1 MCVSATAVTPGGFAI
16 VSPGRFVRVRTRR
29 IGMPGYDFE
38 LILSRPLYEPEL
50 DPLFQ
55 RTRGN
60 VTVGFVRDAEQADH
74 TGQAGCSWHAASLAA
89 AVMEVIGHIEA
100 SAPGLR
106 VLRVEADP
114 LLTLREIAERAGRT
128 AESVRLSIKGTLG
141 PGGFPAPETTTG
153 PRTARQTAPHRRWRW
168 SQVAAWYGIDGPQL
182 HEAGPTARAING
194 WLELREVVPQ
204 VAPEPRAIVA
214 ALASALRAT
223 A

>member
-1 MCVSATAVTPGGFAI
+1 MFHWVFH
-16 VSPGRFVRVRTRR
+16 TRR

-60 VTVGFVRDAEQADH
+60 VTVGFVHDPGHAEHA
-74 TGQAGCSWHAASLAA
+74 GQAGCSWHAASLAEA
-89 AVMEVIGHIEA
+89 IMEVIGQVEA

-114 LLTLREIAERAGRT
+114 LLSLRGIAERVGRSV
-128 AESVRLSIKGTLG
+128 ESVRLSIKGSRG
-141 PGGFPAPETTTG
+141 PGGFPVSETTT
-153 PRTARQTAPHRRWRW
+153 HRLRLWRW
-168 SQVAAWYGIDGPQL
+168 SQVAEWYGIDEPQL
-182 HEAGPTARAING
+182 REAGPTARAING
-194 WLELREVVPQ
+194 WLALREVVPQ
-204 VAPEPRAIVA
+204 IAPEPRSMVA

>member
-1 MCVSATAVTPGGFAI
+1 
-16 VSPGRFVRVRTRR
+16 
-29 IGMPGYDFE
+29 MPGYDFE

-60 VTVGFVRDAEQADH
+60 VTVGFVHGPQQVEH
-74 TGQAGCSWHAASLAA
+74 TGQAGCSWHAASLAG
-89 AVMEVIGHIEA
+89 AVMEVIGHVEA

-114 LLTLREIAERAGRT
+114 LLSLGDIAERVGRT
-128 AESVRLSIKGTLG
+128 VESVRLSIKGTRG
-141 PGGFPAPETTTG
+141 SGGFPASETS
-153 PRTARQTAPHRRWRW
+153 TARQRLWRW
-168 SQVAAWYGIDGPQL
+168 SRVAAWYDIDVPQL
-182 HEAGPTARAING
+182 QEAGPTARAINA

-204 VAPEPRAIVA
+204 VAPEPRAVVA
-214 ALASALRAT
+214 ALASALHAT

>member
-1 MCVSATAVTPGGFAI
+1 M
-16 VSPGRFVRVRTRR
+16 
-29 IGMPGYDFE
+29 GYDFE
-38 LILSRPLYEPEL
+38 LILSRPLFEPEL

-60 VTVGFVRDAEQADH
+60 VTVGFVRDAERADH
-74 TGQAGCSWHAASLAA
+74 TGQARCSWHAASLAA
-89 AVMEVIGHIEA
+89 AVMEVIGHVEA

-114 LLTLREIAERAGRT
+114 LLSLREIAERVGRT

-141 PGGFPAPETTTG
+141 PGGFPAPEATT
-153 PRTARQTAPHRRWRW
+153 PPHRSWRW
-168 SQVAAWYGIDGPQL
+168 SRVAAWYDIDVPQL
-182 HEAGPTARAING
+182 HEAGPTTRAINA

-204 VAPEPRAIVA
+204 VAPEPRAVVA

>member
-1 MCVSATAVTPGGFAI
+1 
-16 VSPGRFVRVRTRR
+16 
-29 IGMPGYDFE
+29 MPGYDFR
-38 LILSRPLYEPEL
+38 LILSRPLFEPEL

-55 RTRGN
+55 RTRGD

-74 TGQAGCSWHAASLAA
+74 TGQAGCSWHAASLAGA
-89 AVMEVIGHIEA
+89 IMEVIGHVEA

-106 VLRVEADP
+106 VLRAEADP
-114 LLTLREIAERAGRT
+114 LLSLREIAERVGRT

-141 PGGFPAPETTTG
+141 PGGFPAAETTTAPQTEPQTASHRAPHPA
-153 PRTARQTAPHRRWRW
+153 PRTAQHRRWRW
-168 SQVAAWYGIDGPQL
+168 SQVAAWYGIDVPQL
-182 HEAGPTARAING
+182 HEAGPTTRAING